1 MNQEGHAR
9 WSVVRA
15 LLLSAGLWGAAGC
28 SATQAAHKGSGG
40 SGLAGAVSEVGDA
53 PAKSGEA
60 IAQPLE
66 CNQTDSTI
74 SCCLK
79 KNPGQYERCGA
90 VAPRQAPKRAPK
102 DEKGPGNLPPILPPE
117 ERRERERRCR
127 EYYGQC
133 LELGGEYEKRGQY
146 GRTICQS
153 CYDVCKGIGSWPEKV
168 NEFECL
174 GGF

>member
-1 MNQEGHAR
+1 M
-9 WSVVRA
+9 
-15 LLLSAGLWGAAGC
+15 
-28 SATQAAHKGSGG
+28 
-40 SGLAGAVSEVGDA
+40 AGAVAETGDA

-60 IAQPLE
+60 IAQPVPVE

-102 DEKGPGNLPPILPPE
+102 DEKGPDKLPPIPPIGD
-117 ERRERERRCR
+117 RREREKKCR
-127 EYYGQC
+127 DYYDQC
-133 LELGGEYEKRGQY
+133 IARGGEYEKRGQF

-153 CYDVCKGIGSWPEKV
+153 CYDVCRGTGFWPEKV
-168 NEFECL
+168 NEVFECL
-174 GGF
+174 GGD